1 MLTILFSKDRR
12 KSEATDFDQ
21 AWREILQFKEN
32 NKAEECPHFIR
43 LEDEQGR
50 LVLLALYDEDRWAL
64 ETLDENW
71 GTKFGRLD
79 QAGDFK
85 VQEFLLTDEELR
97 KTLGMFMAEGM
108 LSISLRST
116 E

>member
-1 MLTILFSKDRR
+1 LLIIMFSKDRR
-12 KSEATDFDQ
+12 KIETSDFYQ

-71 GTKFGRLD
+71 GTEFGRID
-79 QAGDFK
+79 QARDLK
-85 VQEFLLTDEELR
+85 VQESLLTDEESR
-97 KTLGMFMAEGM
+97 KTLETFMAEG
-108 LSISLRST
+108 LLTIPSK
-116 E
+116 